1 MTRAIFYTLKKQERR
16 SENLVKESNNVQ
28 EKTAGS
34 FLNNRPEQSGE
45 VIDLL
50 ELFWELVKHWKHI
63 LLAMLIGAVLAGV
76 YYLVGVKPSY
86 QADASIFIT
95 NNESVITV
103 SDLQLSSELTE
114 DYAKIIKSRNVLKQV
129 IKDLDLNLDYRAL
142 NGLVSV
148 TVSCGDMELCRD
160 IANSLMNIG
169 LERIYQVIGSSE
181 PTIIDF
187 SEAESVEEITPSLTK
202 YLAMGLILGMVL
214 ACGLVCMIYLTDTTI
229 KTEDDLKKYLGIPIL
244 SIVPYYEEKEE

>member
-95 NNESVITV
+95 NNDSVITV

-114 DYAKIIKSRNVLKQV
+114 DYAKI
-129 IKDLDLNLDYRAL
+129 
-142 NGLVSV
+142 
-148 TVSCGDMELCRD
+148 
-160 IANSLMNIG
+160 NIN
-169 LERIYQVIGSSE
+169 
-181 PTIIDF
+181 
-187 SEAESVEEITPSLTK
+187 EIVRLHGVP
-202 YLAMGLILGMVL
+202 
-214 ACGLVCMIYLTDTTI
+214 
-229 KTEDDLKKYLGIPIL
+229 L
-244 SIVPYYEEKEE
+244 SIISDRGPQFTSHFWSSNSKRSWYSS

>member
-1 MTRAIFYTLKKQERR
+1 MKEEESGLDIPEEEELLEKGFFLHNILEVDFKIHITMTRVIFYTLKKQERR

-142 NGLVSV
+142 SRLVFRYKP
-148 TVSCGDMELCRD
+148 G
-160 IANSLMNIG
+160 
-169 LERIYQVIGSSE
+169 
-181 PTIIDF
+181 
-187 SEAESVEEITPSLTK
+187 
-202 YLAMGLILGMVL
+202 
-214 ACGLVCMIYLTDTTI
+214 
-229 KTEDDLKKYLGIPIL
+229 
-244 SIVPYYEEKEE
+244 